1 MAVRRSCS
9 AICVVDLREN
19 RQSAMDTNLLFIC
32 FLTLVIHV
40 VGTLAYAVRIAGIR
54 TRRIAISFSLF
65 NILALISRTSNSF
78 QGPFLA
84 KRIESRLMG
93 MAPPASSMLADFRW
107 LLAAATIATI
117 VGALL
122 IPTFQ
127 RLFSS
132 AVLHFQ
138 ANRSMPRL
146 IARAFSRRGIASVA
160 MNLHAPSARNLRQ
173 LGAGAGVSGSIIG
186 LNVLAMA
193 LWTLGVFASLYAGY
207 LKPELRVTCSNLSSV
222 INGVATILM
231 FVFIDPQVSVM
242 TDDVVE
248 GRISDG
254 RFRRAITSLLG
265 ARLVGTVLAQLL
277 LVQSATVIIRIA
289 EAI

>member
-1 MAVRRSCS
+1 MDSNLLL
-9 AICVVDLREN
+9 ICV
-19 RQSAMDTNLLFIC
+19 
-32 FLTLVIHV
+32 LTLVIHV
-40 VGTLAYAVRIAGIR
+40 VGTLAYAVRIAGVR

-84 KRIESRLMG
+84 KRIESRLLG
-93 MAPPASSMLADFRW
+93 AQPSLSMLSDFRW
-107 LLAAATIATI
+107 LLATATIATAI
-117 VGALL
+117 GALA

-127 RLFSS
+127 RLFSA
-132 AVLHFQ
+132 AVRHFQ
-138 ANRSMPRL
+138 ENRSMPRL
-146 IARAFSRRGIASVA
+146 IMSAFSQRGLLTIASSTRV
-160 MNLHAPSARNLRQ
+160 PSAANLKQ
-173 LGAGAGVSGSIIG
+173 LGVGAGVSMPIIG
-186 LNVLAMA
+186 LNVIAMA

-207 LKPELRVTCSNLSSV
+207 LKPDLRVTCSNLSSV
-222 INGVATILM
+222 INGVATVMM

-242 TDDVVE
+242 TDDVIE

-265 ARLVGTVLAQLL
+265 ARLAGTVLAQVLL
-277 LVQSATVIIRIA
+277 LPSAAIITRIA

>member
-1 MAVRRSCS
+1 
-9 AICVVDLREN
+9 
-19 RQSAMDTNLLFIC
+19 MDANLLLIC
-32 FLTLVIHV
+32 FLTIVIHV
-40 VGTLAYAVRIAGIR
+40 VGTLAYAVRISGVR
-54 TRRIAISFSLF
+54 TRRIALSFSLF

-84 KRIESRLMG
+84 KRIESRLMAA
-93 MAPPASSMLADFRW
+93 APFTSSMLADFRW

-117 VGALL
+117 AGALL

-132 AVLHFQ
+132 AVLHFH
-138 ANRSMPRL
+138 ASRSMPRL
-146 IARAFSRRGIASVA
+146 IAKAFSRQGIASFA
-160 MNLHAPSARNLRQ
+160 RNLHAPSTQNVRQ
-173 LGAGAGVSGSIIG
+173 LGAGTGVSAQIIG
-186 LNVLAMA
+186 LNVIAMA

-207 LKPELRVTCSNLSSV
+207 LKPELRVTCSNLSSI

-242 TDDVVE
+242 TDDVIE

-277 LVQSATVIIRIA
+277 LVHSATVIIRIA